1 MSKSFKCIPMKNR
14 ILTISSAILL
24 MLPALVLA
32 QSASIFTDVNASHEN
47 NLAISWLKNNAVIAG
62 YDDGSFKPGASINRA
77 ELMKILVEGMG
88 VTPSVNNYKNCFPDV
103 KDDWYAKYV
112 CYAKSEGWVEG
123 YPDGN
128 FKPAQNVNDVEALK
142 MILESQ
148 DISVPAGFST
158 VYYQGLPN
166 TEWFYQYI
174 LAAEKLNIGGPY
186 ELGVAMNRG
195 EVAEVIF
202 RSLATKLVPTE
213 RFDDAAAT
221 AMANINLPRE
231 INEAIGWI
239 EGSLSYP
246 SEQLP
251 NDLQVCAKNV
261 DTNNELCTAQKIAD
275 SKYTYGF
282 GYKLEVM
289 SGIYQVYAVTLA
301 SGEPLKA
308 YFTEFVSCGATVD
321 CVDHTVINVQ
331 VDADQTVEG
340 VDPGDWYGEPVFE

>member
-1 MSKSFKCIPMKNR
+1 MKNR

-24 MLPALVLA
+24 MIPALASA
-32 QSASIFTDVNASHEN
+32 QSSGAFNDVSASHKN
-47 NLAISWLKNNAVIAG
+47 NLAISWLKSNAVIAG
-62 YDDGSFKPGASINRA
+62 YDDGSFKPEAAINRA

-88 VTPSVNNYKNCFPDV
+88 VTPNVNENKNCFPDV
-103 KDDWYAKYV
+103 KEDWYAKYV
-112 CYAKSEGWVEG
+112 CYAKTQGWVQG

-148 DISVPAGFST
+148 EISEPAGFST

-166 TEWFYQYI
+166 TEWFYPYI
-174 LAAEKLNIGGPY
+174 LTAEKLNIGGPY

-202 RSLATKLVPTE
+202 RGLATKLVPTE
-213 RFDDAAAT
+213 RFDAAAGT
-221 AMANINLPRE
+221 AMAEINLPRE
-231 INEAIGWI
+231 TVEAMGWI

-251 NDLQVCAKNV
+251 TDLQVCAKNTG
-261 DTNNELCTAQKIAD
+261 TNNEICTAERITD

-282 GYKLEVM
+282 GYKLEVAP
-289 SGIYQVYAVTLA
+289 GIYQVYAVTQA
-301 SGEPLKA
+301 SGDPLKA
-308 YFTEFVSCGATVD
+308 YFTEFVSCGSTAD
-321 CVDHTVINVQ
+321 CVDHTVIDVQ
-331 VDADQTVEG
+331 VDGGETMEG